1 MPENTQNAQP
11 LTDTYLSLMSAERQR
26 EAATVIQDAFT
37 RTLRATVEHPAQ
49 ERRAVVEEILERL
62 LAWQGGG
69 TEEGTLLHQAA
80 TLLGLDQWGQAYTAL
95 VGAGA
100 LTGLSE
106 LVGALRDRLG
116 NEVACQVFF
125 QNLAEEDEKGFTFKV
140 QLHSALHVAL
150 WHAAIAESEAQAA
163 QEISAHLGGLM
174 LGLFNSMPRLG
185 WVVVAKSLADIQTT
199 CLEHGLAQE
208 GLAQQ
213 VTQQLFA
220 SLAQQM
226 PETWR
231 QQTLAGA
238 DEMVREWSLRHRE
251 APAGG
256 ALH

>member
-1 MPENTQNAQP
+1 MPENTQL
-11 LTDTYLSLMSAERQR
+11 LTDTYLSLMPAERQR

-37 RTLRATVEHPAQ
+37 RALRATVEHPAQ
-49 ERRAVVEEILERL
+49 ERRGVVDELLERL
-62 LAWQGGG
+62 VDWQGSG
-69 TEEGTLLHQAA
+69 TGEGVLLHQAV
-80 TLLGLDQWGQAYTAL
+80 TLLGLDQWGQAYTPL

-106 LVGALRDRLG
+106 LVGALRDRLE
-116 NEVACQVFF
+116 NEAACQVFF

-150 WHAAIAESEAQAA
+150 WHAAIAESDAQAA
-163 QEISAHLGGLM
+163 QEISTHLGGLM
-174 LGLFNSMPRLG
+174 LGLFNAMPRLG
-185 WVVVAKSLADIQTT
+185 WVVVAKSMADIQTT

-208 GLAQQ
+208 GLAQS

-226 PETWR
+226 PEGLR

-238 DEMVREWSLRHRE
+238 DEMVQEWSLRHRE
-251 APAGG
+251 ASASS

>member
-1 MPENTQNAQP
+1 MPENTQP
-11 LTDTYLSLMSAERQR
+11 LTDTYLSLMPAERQR

-37 RTLRATVEHPAQ
+37 RALRATVEHPAQ
-49 ERRAVVEEILERL
+49 ERRGVVDELLERL
-62 LAWQGGG
+62 VAWQGSG
-69 TEEGTLLHQAA
+69 TGEGVLLHQAV
-80 TLLGLDQWGQAYTAL
+80 TLLGLDQWGQAYTPL

-106 LVGALRDRLG
+106 LVGALRDRLE
-116 NEVACQVFF
+116 NEAACQVFF

-163 QEISAHLGGLM
+163 QEISTHLGGLM
-174 LGLFNSMPRLG
+174 LGLFNAMPRLG
-185 WVVVAKSLADIQTT
+185 WVVVAKSMADIQTT

-208 GLAQQ
+208 GLAQS

-226 PETWR
+226 PEGLR

-251 APAGG
+251 VPASS

>member
-1 MPENTQNAQP
+1 MPENTQP
-11 LTDTYLSLMSAERQR
+11 LTDTYLSLMPAERQR

-37 RTLRATVEHPAQ
+37 RSLRATVEHPAQ
-49 ERRAVVEEILERL
+49 ERRGVVNELLERL
-62 LAWQGGG
+62 VDWQGSGAG
-69 TEEGTLLHQAA
+69 EGVLLHQAV
-80 TLLGLDQWGQAYTAL
+80 TLLGLDQWGQAYTPL

-106 LVGALRDRLG
+106 LVGALRDRLE
-116 NEVACQVFF
+116 NEAACQVFF

-163 QEISAHLGGLM
+163 QEISTHLGGLM
-174 LGLFNSMPRLG
+174 LGLFNAMPRLG
-185 WVVVAKSLADIQTT
+185 WVVVAKSMADIQTT

-208 GLAQQ
+208 GQAQS

-226 PETWR
+226 PEGLR

-251 APAGG
+251 ATASS